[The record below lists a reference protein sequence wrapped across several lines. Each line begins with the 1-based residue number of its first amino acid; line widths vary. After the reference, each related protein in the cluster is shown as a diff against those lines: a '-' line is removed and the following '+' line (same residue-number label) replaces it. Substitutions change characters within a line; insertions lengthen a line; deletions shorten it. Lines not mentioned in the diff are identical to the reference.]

1 MLLFSKNV
9 SSHWINWY
17 GFIPMCFLRF
27 FNKMIL
33 DEKAFSQLLHWLGF
47 SPVCLFIWSVRI
59 QVYDNMLSNDYIAR
73 HSLSVCVSKWFVRW
87 PFCNKSSSQLLHWYG
102 FFRGFNPHV
111 FCKIPIYGEVLI
123 TLAALLK
130 CISIV
135 CPQMYFNRNN
145 PW

>member
-1 MLLFSKNV
+1 MFGHRGLIVTLNSLIWLHANVYPQLFFKMTHSEEAL
-9 SSHWINWY
+9 SQWLHLY
-17 GFIPMCFLRF
+17 GFSL
-27 FNKMIL
+27 
-33 DEKAFSQLLHWLGF
+33 A
-47 SPVCLFIWSVRI
+47 CLFIWSVRT

-102 FFRGFNPHV
+102 FSHGFNPQV